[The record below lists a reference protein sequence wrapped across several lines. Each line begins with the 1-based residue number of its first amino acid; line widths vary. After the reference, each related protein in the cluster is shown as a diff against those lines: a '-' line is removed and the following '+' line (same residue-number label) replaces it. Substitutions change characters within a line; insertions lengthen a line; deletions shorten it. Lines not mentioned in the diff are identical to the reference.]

1 VVDEGNG
8 RVLNYRAASG
18 VTVTIPGFNSPRAV
32 GVDPLDATAW
42 VCDEVAGRVY
52 HLRFDGQIEPQSIGP
67 LNRPVDA
74 AVDPGDGFVWVC
86 ELGANRVSRYDLGQP
101 QWNVG
106 VPAPSR
112 VAVDSV
118 THEGWVTSFTQG
130 IVTRV
135 SPNGQVLGT
144 FTGFT
149 APLGV
154 AVDGRRGRIWVAD
167 PRASRVTALRRDG
180 TEEFRVSNL
189 TDAGELAVDPTTGEA
204 WVVLGATGST
214 ARLSPAGVV
223 LRVQGGFDFPY
234 AIGIDPGGR

>member
-1 VVDEGNG
+1 
-8 RVLNYRAASG
+8 
-18 VTVTIPGFNSPRAV
+18 
-32 GVDPLDATAW
+32 
-42 VCDEVAGRVY
+42 
-52 HLRFDGQIEPQSIGP
+52 
-67 LNRPVDA
+67 
-74 AVDPGDGFVWVC
+74 
-86 ELGANRVSRYDLGQP
+86 
-101 QWNVG
+101 
-106 VPAPSR
+106 
-112 VAVDSV
+112 
-118 THEGWVTSFTQG
+118 
-130 IVTRV
+130 
-135 SPNGQVLGT
+135 VLGT